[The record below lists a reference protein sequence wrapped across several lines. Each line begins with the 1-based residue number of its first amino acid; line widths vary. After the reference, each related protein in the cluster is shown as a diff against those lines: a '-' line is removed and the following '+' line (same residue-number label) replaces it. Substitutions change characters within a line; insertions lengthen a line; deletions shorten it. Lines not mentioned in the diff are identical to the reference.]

1 MVLGAGRR
9 CGRFRLRIKQ
19 RRLLS
24 PGLPGDYIIPQE
36 RNVSRSIHVSVLVVL
51 CLVATSTL
59 GATRYVSDELR
70 ISLRA
75 GAGNQYRILRV
86 LDTGTRL
93 ETLQTEGEWTQVRAS
108 DVTGWVRSQYL
119 KAEPVAADQLQQARN
134 ELGTARERIDTLT
147 SRLNETRQELEATR
161 NRVQELTA
169 ANQTLQEQLDSA
181 QEGLEMAEENER
193 LSAQATELQER
204 IDQLEGQVTRLNDR
218 SQREWFLIGAGVLLG
233 GILLGIIVTRIPW
246 RRRNRMFE

>member
-1 MVLGAGRR
+1 M
-9 CGRFRLRIKQ
+9 
-19 RRLLS
+19 
-24 PGLPGDYIIPQE
+24 
-36 RNVSRSIHVSVLVVL
+36 SRSIQVSVLVVL
-51 CLVATSTL
+51 CLVAASAL

-70 ISLRA
+70 ISLRS
-75 GAGNQYRILRV
+75 GAGNQYRIVRV

-93 ETLQTEGEWTQVRAS
+93 ETLQTDGEWTQVRAS

-119 KAEPVAADQLQQARN
+119 KAEPIAADQLEQARN
-134 ELGTARERIDTLT
+134 ELGSARERIDTLT
-147 SRLNETRQELEATR
+147 SRLNETRRELEATR
-161 NRVQELTA
+161 NRAQELEA
-169 ANQTLQEQLDSA
+169 SNQALEDKVDSA
-181 QEGLEMAEENER
+181 QKGLELAEENER
-193 LSAQATELQER
+193 LNAQATELQER